1 MSNIPYGFK
10 SQPTQ
15 QQQELLLE
23 LAVLNAQQD
32 LIIKQ
37 QVLISQQIIN
47 LETRLKSEGVL

>member
-1 MSNIPYGFK
+1 MSDNNYGLK
-10 SQPTQ
+10 TMPTH
-15 QQQELLLE
+15 QQQEMLLE

-47 LETRLKSEGVL
+47 LEKKLKAEGVL

>member
-1 MSNIPYGFK
+1 MSNNYGLK
-10 SQPTQ
+10 SLPTEAQ
-15 QQQELLLE
+15 QNMLLE

-47 LETRLKSEGVL
+47 LEKKLKAEGVL

>member
-1 MSNIPYGFK
+1 MSDNNYGLK
-10 SQPTQ
+10 TMPSH
-15 QQQELLLE
+15 QQQEMLLE

-47 LETRLKSEGVL
+47 LEKKLKAEGVL